1 MAFRRLFCL
10 SKNNSSASKD
20 SGQTLLIILL
30 VTAVILTIG
39 LAVASYSITN
49 IKISRYEE
57 ESARAFS
64 AAEAGIEEALKLGSA
79 PESGLVDIGDIT
91 AEVSETVQGG
101 GTDFDFA
108 GSKFESE
115 ELANIW
121 LVGHTDEG
129 ALDPSTYFPAG
140 GNITICWGDDTVIDD
155 NTPAIEAA
163 LLYQDAGTFK
173 VARGA
178 FDPKA
183 DRGNGFDVADSTG
196 GGNCGDL
203 AFAED
208 LDLVADFGIPGG
220 AIPYSLRLKLFYN
233 PELEPIAVSASED
246 LPLQGKCYES
256 QATIAESSVSRKV
269 RQCQFYES
277 PPGIFDYVLFST
289 GDLVK

>member
-1 MAFRRLFCL
+1 MSPRLFNCPIKRFIFT
-10 SKNNSSASKD
+10 SKN
-20 SGQTLLIILL
+20 SGQTLLVILL

-57 ESARAFS
+57 ESARVFS
-64 AAEAGIEEALKLGSA
+64 AAEAGIEEALKLGTA
-79 PESGLVDIGDIT
+79 PESGMVTIGDIT
-91 AEVSETVQGG
+91 AEVTETVQGG
-101 GTDFDFA
+101 GSDFDFA
-108 GSKFESE
+108 GGKFESE
-115 ELANIW
+115 ELANVW

-129 ALDPSTYFPAG
+129 TLDPSTYFPANG
-140 GNITICWGDDTVIDD
+140 IIDVCWGDETTIND
-155 NTPAIEAA
+155 NTPAIEVA
-163 LLYQDAGTFK
+163 LLYKDGGDFK

-178 FDPKA
+178 FDPKT
-183 DRGNGFDVADSTG
+183 DRGNGFDAADESS

-203 AFAED
+203 AFSEEID
-208 LDLVADFGIPGG
+208 LSSDFGLPGG
-220 AIPYSLRLKLFYN
+220 TVPYSLRLRLFYN
-233 PELEPIAVSASED
+233 PDLQPIAVSANSN

-256 QATIAESSVSRKV
+256 KAVIVDSGVSRKV